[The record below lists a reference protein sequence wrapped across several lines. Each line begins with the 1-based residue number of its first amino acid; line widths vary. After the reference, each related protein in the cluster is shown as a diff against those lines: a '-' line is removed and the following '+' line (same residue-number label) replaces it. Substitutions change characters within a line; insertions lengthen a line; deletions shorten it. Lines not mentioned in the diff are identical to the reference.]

1 MKNSLMKHIIFIMLI
16 QFLIYFGFSMIIP
29 VVPALIVEYGVS
41 TMHLGFVLAIYS
53 IASFISAPFFGLL
66 SDKVGRRPLLLGGL
80 IVFAFSFFIF
90 GVFSSS
96 LKVLYISRFIGGMA
110 SGALYTSTTSMVAD
124 LTSVAERTKY
134 MGLVGMSMGIG
145 FVFGPG
151 IGGLLESISVS
162 APFFMTTVVILIAL
176 LVTVVYIKE
185 TYKPSTNPSV
195 KITVAKEYFLQP
207 VGILLVATFFVM
219 FMMSGM
225 ESTFQLLGQK
235 LINITPGQMGILFF
249 IGGIF
254 NALVQGGVIRKL
266 KDGQEYPVMI
276 IGQIFALIAFIMLPF
291 MTGLLYAGICII
303 LLMSG
308 NALVKTLMTSQITKE
323 AASHEVGKLT
333 ATTYSLDSLGR
344 IVGPIFFNL
353 LFVMYYGLP
362 FYFGA
367 LMVLLSTFFI
377 YQYFR
382 KRGNYA

>member
-1 MKNSLMKHIIFIMLI
+1 MKNSLMKHIVFIMLV

-29 VVPALIVEYGVS
+29 VMPQLIVDYNVS

-53 IASFISAPFFGLL
+53 IASFISAPFFGIL
-66 SDKVGRRPLLLGGL
+66 SDKIGRRPLLIVGL
-80 IVFAFSFFIF
+80 LVFALSFF
-90 GVFSSS
+90 VFAIMSHS
-96 LKVLYISRFIGGMA
+96 LTVLYITRFVGGMA
-110 SGALYTSTTSMVAD
+110 SGALYTATTSMVAD
-124 LTSVAERTKY
+124 LTSVQERTKY
-134 MGLVGMSMGIG
+134 MGLVGMSMGFG

-151 IGGLLESISVS
+151 IGGMLGSVAMS
-162 APFFMTTVVILIAL
+162 MPFFMTSAVILVAL
-176 LVTVVYIKE
+176 IVAFLFIQE
-185 TYKPSTNPSV
+185 TYKPSTVPQG
-195 KITVAKEYFLQP
+195 KITMAKEYFIQP

-235 LINITPGQMGILFF
+235 LINITPGQMGVLFF

-254 NALVQGGVIRKL
+254 NVIVQGGIIRKL
-266 KDGQEYPVMI
+266 KDGQEYPAMI
-276 IGQIFALIAFIMLPF
+276 IGQALALIAFIMLPF
-291 MTGLLYAGICII
+291 MTGLVYAGVCIV

-323 AASHEVGKLT
+323 ALSHEVGKLT

-344 IVGPIFFNL
+344 IAGPIFFNL

>member
-1 MKNSLMKHIIFIMLI
+1 MKNSLMKHIVFIMLV

-29 VVPALIVEYGVS
+29 VMPQLIVDYNVS

-53 IASFISAPFFGLL
+53 IASFISAPFFGML
-66 SDKVGRRPLLLGGL
+66 SDKIGRRPLLIVGL
-80 IVFAFSFFIF
+80 LVFALSFF
-90 GVFSSS
+90 VFAVMSHS
-96 LKVLYISRFIGGMA
+96 LTVLYITRFVGGMA
-110 SGALYTSTTSMVAD
+110 SGALYTATTSMVAD
-124 LTSVAERTKY
+124 LTSVQERTKY
-134 MGLVGMSMGIG
+134 MGLVGMSMGFG

-151 IGGLLESISVS
+151 IGGMLGSVAMS
-162 APFFMTTVVILIAL
+162 MPFFMTSAVILVAL
-176 LVTVVYIKE
+176 IVAFLFIQE
-185 TYKPSTNPSV
+185 TYKPSTVPQG
-195 KITVAKEYFLQP
+195 KITMAKEYFIQP

-235 LINITPGQMGILFF
+235 LINITPGQMGVLFF

-254 NALVQGGVIRKL
+254 NVIVQGGIIRKL
-266 KDGQEYPVMI
+266 KDGQEYPTMI
-276 IGQIFALIAFIMLPF
+276 IGQALALIAFIMLPF
-291 MTGLLYAGICII
+291 MTGLVYAGVCIV

-323 AASHEVGKLT
+323 ALSHEVGKLT

-344 IVGPIFFNL
+344 IAGPIFFNL

>member
-1 MKNSLMKHIIFIMLI
+1 MKNSLMKHIVFIMLV

-29 VVPALIVEYGVS
+29 VMPQLIVDYNVS

-53 IASFISAPFFGLL
+53 IASFISAPFFGML
-66 SDKVGRRPLLLGGL
+66 SDKIGRRPLLIVGL
-80 IVFAFSFFIF
+80 LVFALSFF
-90 GVFSSS
+90 VFAVMSHS
-96 LKVLYISRFIGGMA
+96 LTVLYITRFVGGMA
-110 SGALYTSTTSMVAD
+110 SGALYTATTSMVAD
-124 LTSVAERTKY
+124 LTSVQERTKY
-134 MGLVGMSMGIG
+134 MGLVGMSMGFG

-151 IGGLLESISVS
+151 IGGMLGSVAMS
-162 APFFMTTVVILIAL
+162 MPFFMTSAVILVAL
-176 LVTVVYIKE
+176 IVAFLFIQE
-185 TYKPSTNPSV
+185 TYKPSTVPQG
-195 KITVAKEYFLQP
+195 KITMAKEYFIQP

-235 LINITPGQMGILFF
+235 LINITPGQMGVLFF

-254 NALVQGGVIRKL
+254 NVIVQGGIIRKL
-266 KDGQEYPVMI
+266 KDGQEYPAMI
-276 IGQIFALIAFIMLPF
+276 IGQALALIAFIMLPF
-291 MTGLLYAGICII
+291 MTGLVYAGVCIV

-323 AASHEVGKLT
+323 ALSHEVGKLT

-344 IVGPIFFNL
+344 IAGPIFFNL

>member
-1 MKNSLMKHIIFIMLI
+1 MKNSLMKHIVFIMLV

-29 VVPALIVEYGVS
+29 VMPQLIVDYNVS

-53 IASFISAPFFGLL
+53 IASFISAPFFGIL
-66 SDKVGRRPLLLGGL
+66 SDKTGRRPLLIVGL
-80 IVFAFSFFIF
+80 LVFALSFF
-90 GVFSSS
+90 VFAILSHS
-96 LKVLYISRFIGGMA
+96 LTVLYITRFVGGMA
-110 SGALYTSTTSMVAD
+110 SGALYTATTSMVAD
-124 LTSVAERTKY
+124 ITSVQERTKY
-134 MGLVGMSMGIG
+134 MGLVGMSMGFG

-151 IGGLLESISVS
+151 IGGMLGSVAMS
-162 APFFMTTVVILIAL
+162 MPFFMTSAVILVAL
-176 LVTVVYIKE
+176 IVAFLFIQE
-185 TYKPSTNPSV
+185 TYKPSTVPQA
-195 KITVAKEYFLQP
+195 KITMAKEYFIQP

-254 NALVQGGVIRKL
+254 NVIVQGGIIRKL
-266 KDGQEYPVMI
+266 KDGQEYPAMI
-276 IGQIFALIAFIMLPF
+276 IGQVLALIAFIMLPF
-291 MTGLLYAGICII
+291 MTGIVYAGVCIV

-323 AASHEVGKLT
+323 ALSHEVGKLT

-344 IVGPIFFNL
+344 IAGPIFFNL
-353 LFVMYYGLP
+353 LFVLYYGLP

>member
-1 MKNSLMKHIIFIMLI
+1 MKNSLMKHIVFIMLV

-29 VVPALIVEYGVS
+29 VMPQLIVDYNVS

-53 IASFISAPFFGLL
+53 IASFISAPFFGML
-66 SDKVGRRPLLLGGL
+66 SDKTGRRPLLIVGL
-80 IVFAFSFFIF
+80 LVFALSFFIF
-90 GVFSSS
+90 AVLSHS
-96 LKVLYISRFIGGMA
+96 LTVLYITRFVGGMA
-110 SGALYTSTTSMVAD
+110 SGALYTATTSMVAD
-124 LTSVAERTKY
+124 LTSVQERTKY
-134 MGLVGMSMGIG
+134 MGLVGMSMGFG

-151 IGGLLESISVS
+151 IGGMLGSVAMS
-162 APFFMTTVVILIAL
+162 MPFFMTSAVILVAL
-176 LVTVVYIKE
+176 IVAFLFIQE
-185 TYKPSTNPSV
+185 TYKPSTVPQG
-195 KITVAKEYFLQP
+195 KITMAKEYFIQP

-235 LINITPGQMGILFF
+235 LINITPGQMGVLFF

-254 NALVQGGVIRKL
+254 NVIVQGGIIRKL
-266 KDGQEYPVMI
+266 KDGQEYPAMI
-276 IGQIFALIAFIMLPF
+276 IGQVLAIIAFIMLPF
-291 MTGLLYAGICII
+291 MTGLVYAGVCIV

-323 AASHEVGKLT
+323 ALSHEVGKLT

>member
-1 MKNSLMKHIIFIMLI
+1 MKNSLMKHIVFIMLV

-29 VVPALIVEYGVS
+29 VMPQLIVDYNVS

-53 IASFISAPFFGLL
+53 IASFISAPFFGML
-66 SDKVGRRPLLLGGL
+66 SDKTGRRPLLIVGL
-80 IVFAFSFFIF
+80 LVFALSFFIF
-90 GVFSSS
+90 AVLSHS
-96 LKVLYISRFIGGMA
+96 LTVLYITRFVGGMA
-110 SGALYTSTTSMVAD
+110 SGALYTATTSMVAD
-124 LTSVAERTKY
+124 LTSVQERTKY
-134 MGLVGMSMGIG
+134 MGLVGMSMGFG

-151 IGGLLESISVS
+151 IGGMLGSVAMS
-162 APFFMTTVVILIAL
+162 MPFFMTSAVILVAL
-176 LVTVVYIKE
+176 IVAFLFIQE
-185 TYKPSTNPSV
+185 TYKPSTVPQG
-195 KITVAKEYFLQP
+195 KITMAKEYFIQP

-235 LINITPGQMGILFF
+235 LINITPGQMGVLFF

-254 NALVQGGVIRKL
+254 NVIVQGGIIRKL
-266 KDGQEYPVMI
+266 KDGQEYPAMI
-276 IGQIFALIAFIMLPF
+276 IGQVLALIAFIMLPF
-291 MTGLLYAGICII
+291 MTGLVYAGVCIV

-323 AASHEVGKLT
+323 ALSHEVGKLT